1 MNKKLQKRFFIIA
14 MIVLSYVAVP
24 ILFLMRILNKS
35 RAGDAPRFL
44 LIPQLTRIGDV
55 ICTTPVFRAIKK
67 AYPNSHIAVFVS
79 VMTSSLMAHNP
90 YVDEIIQF
98 EDYSFF
104 QLAKKI
110 RTERFDWCV
119 SFSGTSLSTLIAVW
133 GMIPRR
139 VKITRPDRPLTESL
153 TDWMVANQ
161 LVYKDHSY
169 LPQVYLNMLKYA
181 GITSSDTAKEVF
193 TSPDGERK
201 AEMFM
206 SSQALSSTDTI
217 VGISVTA
224 GNAIKEWGDDK
235 FSELASRIIDEYKAK
250 IVFIGSSRDSAR
262 ISRLIAGFNESYR
275 PSCIQATDFSLEDLP
290 SLIKRFSFFI
300 SGDTGPMHMAH
311 ALGVPLIDIIGPVH
325 PDEQAPRDGMSIIV
339 KPKGSVAPTIFA
351 FEKAGAATLSREAL
365 DSTSVEDVFR
375 AFSGLR
381 GQVIKA

>member
-1 MNKKLQKRFFIIA
+1 